1 MGELLSLEELLS
13 AFKEEGMGLLVVGCQ
28 RHGIDL
34 RKLVLHMKAEAFFSV
49 YVVVSELEEMAF
61 EDFTRFLSSQTL
73 VKDQ

>member
-1 MGELLSLEELLS
+1 
-13 AFKEEGMGLLVVGCQ
+13 MGLLVVGCQ

-49 YVVVSELEEMAF
+49 YVVVSELKEMAF
-61 EDFTRFLSSQTL
+61 EDFTRRLQSLQTL

>member
-1 MGELLSLEELLS
+1 
-13 AFKEEGMGLLVVGCQ
+13 MGLLVVGCQ

-49 YVVVSELEEMAF
+49 YVVVSELKEMAF
-61 EDFTRFLSSQTL
+61 EDFTRLLQSSQTL

>member
-1 MGELLSLEELLS
+1 
-13 AFKEEGMGLLVVGCQ
+13 MGLLVVGCQ

-49 YVVVSELEEMAF
+49 YVVVSELKEMAF
-61 EDFTRFLSSQTL
+61 EDFTRRLQSSQTL